1 MVRRLAALDARS
13 ATMPPLV
20 IDIRAADDL
29 RDVVHRAVQAL
40 HEGNLVVFPTE
51 TVYAVAACALS
62 EVGIKKLLKVK
73 NRQPGQ
79 KPLTLALKSVDD
91 ALDYLPN
98 MPPLALRM
106 ARRCWP
112 GPITLVCEDKHPHS
126 LMRMLPP
133 AVQAEFVPQGDLG
146 IRVPGH
152 PFIIETLRMLA
163 GPIALTSANRSGE
176 PESLTAQEAVKA
188 LGDDVKLYLDD
199 GRSRFGQA
207 SSVVRVSNKLEMLRT
222 GVVGEKTL
230 KRLSAMM
237 ILLVCTG
244 NTCRSPMAEGI
255 ARKMISERL
264 KCAQEELQDRGVLV
278 LSAGIAANLG
288 SAASIE
294 GVDVLKPLGIDL
306 SAHESQPVTEQLIRH
321 ADVIWTMTRSH
332 RQAILDQWPEAGS
345 RTFTLSLDNRDIA
358 DPIGGPVE
366 YYRKCAEQITTEL
379 EQRLRDL
386 PLPDSSV

>member
-1 MVRRLAALDARS
+1 
-13 ATMPPLV
+13 MPPLV
-20 IDIRAADDL
+20 IDIRAAEDM
-29 RDVVHRAVQAL
+29 RDVVHRAVQEL

-62 EVGIKKLLKVK
+62 ASAIQKLLRLK
-73 NRQPGQ
+73 NRQPNE

-91 ALDYLPN
+91 ALDYLPD
-98 MPPLALRM
+98 MPPLAQRM

-112 GPITLVCEDKHPHS
+112 GPITLVCEDQHPYS
-126 LMRMLPP
+126 LIKQLPP
-133 AVQAEFVPQGDLG
+133 SVQAELTPRGELG

-152 PFIIETLRMLA
+152 PLIIETLRMLA
-163 GPIALTSANRSGE
+163 GPVVITSANRSGE
-176 PESLTAQEAVKA
+176 RESLTAQEAVKA
-188 LGDDVKLYLDD
+188 LGDEVKLYLDD

-207 SSVVRVSNKLEMLRT
+207 SSVVRVTDKLTMLRA

-255 ARKMISERL
+255 ARKMIAERL
-264 KCAQEELQDRGVLV
+264 QCPPDDLQDRGVMV

-288 SAASIE
+288 SAASSE
-294 GVDVLKPLGIDL
+294 GVEVLKPLGIDL

-332 RQAILDQWPEAGS
+332 RQAILDQWPEAAS

-386 PLPDSSV
+386 ELPNTSEQSGK